1 MYWSLAGLR
10 NFSCP
15 FTLLDGNLNQPCAFS
30 LQDEK
35 FGKLF
40 RAYAKKVNLSV
51 ADLTFAFDGDKVDA
65 ESTPEDLGLED
76 EDMVEV
82 LHKTR

>member
-1 MYWSLAGLR
+1 MSIYLAGWE
-10 NFSCP
+10 FEP
-15 FTLLDGNLNQPCAFS
+15 TLCAFS